1 MKLQRVSASSKYR
14 GRRVIKASRS
24 PQDLI
29 DAFEARIAELEV
41 GSCNDV
47 TSSSDVTASDV
58 VFITDSDKDI
68 WYDDAEGLFGGDGM
82 VSLADL
88 KVYWNSA
95 KDGDP
100 SLAYYDD
107 FQSWLR
113 DTVNN
118 GYLSLI
124 DSEAY
129 ELVGASDIFDEVT
142 EGQLNS
148 REPIGMRE
156 IVSSEDEMF

>member
-1 MKLQRVSASSKYR
+1 MKLQRISASNKYR
-14 GRRVIKASRS
+14 RRRVIRASKS
-24 PQDLI
+24 SQDLI

-41 GSCNDV
+41 ESCNDI

-68 WYDDAEGLFGGDGM
+68 WYDDAEGLFGGDDGM

-88 KVYWNSA
+88 KAYWNSA

-129 ELVGASDIFDEVT
+129 ELVGASDMFDEVT

-148 REPIGMRE
+148 KEPYQTDDGE
-156 IVSSEDEMF
+156 II